1 MREEG
6 DGYVED
12 ELAVRETGTV
22 EADNL
27 LRGET
32 ALHQQELARDF
43 AVVGRVQN
51 DARLQC
57 VLLRRALFLPQLGGV
72 VILIGAA
79 GKLAG
84 EDDVGIV
91 GVLK

>member
-1 MREEG
+1 MGEG
-6 DGYVED
+6 GEGYVEN
-12 ELAVRETGTV
+12 ELAVRQTGTM

-43 AVVGRVQN
+43 AVVRRVQN
-51 DARLQC
+51 DARLQR
-57 VLLRRALFLPQLGGV
+57 VLLRHALLLAQFGGV

-79 GKLAG
+79 WQLAG
-84 EDDVGIV
+84 EDDVGVV
-91 GVLK
+91 GVS